1 MNNDELILITN
12 DDGYKA
18 RGLKVLNYVARK
30 LSNNIWSFAP
40 SLNNSGKSHSITI
53 NKKTKVKYI
62 GSQKFHVDGTPVDCV
77 IVAKKYLS
85 LKNLKPNLILSGI
98 NYGQNLGFDIFYSG
112 TFAAAREASIQGIK
126 AFSISLEKNK
136 KSSNWQTVKYFLPK
150 ILNNIKKL
158 DIKPSIYFNINFPN
172 VKINSIKGCKVVK
185 LGKRKPG
192 EHLEI
197 INTNKN
203 SFFFKIPSERKI
215 HSSASINE
223 DEYEMKKNFITIT
236 YHCSLDFNERLLSK
250 KITESIGKI
259 IE

>member
-1 MNNDELILITN
+1 M
-12 DDGYKA
+12 
-18 RGLKVLNYVARK
+18 VLC
-30 LSNNIWSFAP
+30 S
-40 SLNNSGKSHSITI
+40 SLNSLEKSSTLLIK
-53 NKKTKVKYI
+53 NQVKYI

-112 TFAAAREASIQGIK
+112 TFAAAGGIQGIK
-126 AFSISLEKNK
+126 AFSISLENNQ

-158 DIKPSIYFNINFPN
+158 NIKPSIYFNINFPN

-197 INTNKN
+197 INNNKN
-203 SFFFKIPSERKI
+203 SFFFKIPLKGKI
-215 HSSASINE
+215 HSSASTNE
-223 DEYEMKKNFITIT
+223 DEYEMKKSFITIT
-236 YHCSLDFNERLLSK
+236 YHCNLNFNERLLST
-250 KITESIGKI
+250 KITDSIGKI